1 MPVQLPSNPV
11 VQLVC
16 ACALGLSS
24 SLSAATQRWH
34 TPSPMST
41 CGSFFAV
48 ASFGRLLLCCGTL
61 RSSIWTQLPHLPVN
75 STATSIGR
83 RNCVSCGLLARQPI
97 TIGDDC
103 ITSPGWSD
111 WNMAEQPKRQKL
123 TGSTGRPSGSRAT
136 LGNSSKTHANQSSK
150 TTTVA
155 RGLKPLPQKEVGCD
169 QDTSQA
175 PPRTVTEGMQNFRQQ
190 YQALKQAR
198 DHNRRLSACA

>member
-1 MPVQLPSNPV
+1 MYT
-11 VQLVC
+11 
-16 ACALGLSS
+16 CALGLSS
-24 SLSAATQRWH
+24 SLSAAMQQRCH
-34 TPSPMST
+34 TPSPMSI
-41 CGSFFAV
+41 CGSFFVV

-61 RSSIWTQLPHLPVN
+61 SLLIWTQLRHGPANL
-75 STATSIGR
+75 TGTSIGR
-83 RNCVSCGLLARQPI
+83 SNCVSCGPLARQPI

-103 ITSPGWSD
+103 ITSSGWSD

-136 LGNSSKTHANQSSK
+136 LGNSSKTHTNQLSK

-175 PPRTVTEGMQNFRQQ
+175 LPRTVTEGMHNFRQQ
-190 YQALKQAR
+190 YQANKKAR
-198 DHNRRLSACA
+198 NHGRHLSACA